1 MSSSGFSL
9 TPCIACH
16 NKRMKTGTL
25 DMIEGTEAFERFREA
40 AKKML
45 SVPKGAVPNP
55 FNKARHKKKKPAAHK
70 G

>member
-1 MSSSGFSL
+1 
-9 TPCIACH
+9 
-16 NKRMKTGTL
+16 MKSGTL
-25 DMIEGTEAFERFREA
+25 DMIEGTEAFERFRKA